1 MKRQRILLTN
11 DDGYGAAGI
20 ALLYQALAPHYDVTV
35 VAPETEQSGIGH
47 AFTFSGSLTCRP
59 INAETGMNGYAV
71 NGTPSDCVKIAVAH
85 LLPKKPDAII
95 AGMNLGENSG
105 TAGYYSGTVAAAREG
120 AFWRIPSMAFS
131 VCKEGFDFAG
141 EYALMARQLFERIR
155 DIHRH
160 KAGANGAI
168 PVYYNVNFPG
178 CPFSKSKGVKITRQS
193 LAFFDDRYREERD
206 ASGQARYWIYG
217 ERKDL
222 EQSELYDTRALENGY
237 ITVTPLDFD
246 ATAVA
251 ALSFL
256 EGLTSP

>member
-11 DDGYGAAGI
+11 DDGYAAPGI
-20 ALLYQALAPHYDVTV
+20 ALLYQALAPGNDVLV

-47 AFTFSGSLTCRP
+47 AFTFNTSLSFRP
-59 INAETGMNGYAV
+59 IDDETGMKGYAV

-85 LLPKKPDAII
+85 LMAEKPDVVI

-131 VCKEGFDFAG
+131 ICKEGFEFAN
-141 EYALMARQLFERIR
+141 EYTLMAKQLFERLS
-155 DIHRH
+155 DIHRQ
-160 KAGANGAI
+160 KAGAHGAI
-168 PVYYNVNFPG
+168 PVYYNINFPG
-178 CPFSKSKGVKITRQS
+178 CPLSRSKGIKVTRQS

-206 ASGQARYWIYG
+206 EAGALRYWIYG

-222 EQSELYDTRALENGY
+222 EESELFDTRALENGY

-251 ALSFL
+251 ALSLL
-256 EGLTSP
+256 ENLDK